1 MSFIVA
7 VDGASGTGK
16 GTVTRYVAEK
26 LGLVT
31 IDTGALY
38 RCVTLDALN
47 KEISL
52 ENHEALYEVAKQIK
66 VDLKI
71 QNNQQL
77 VFLNGKDVS
86 IEIRTP
92 RVTSHVSIVA
102 AVPEVRKEMDKLQR
116 ELAEGKNVIMEGRD
130 IGTTVFPNAD
140 VKIFLECSAEERAR
154 RRVNQN
160 KENGIETS
168 YKEVLDSIKKRD
180 QIDSTREVSPLKKA
194 EDAIIIST
202 DSFNP
207 EEGGEAVYQVI
218 KKELEKKKLLA

>member
-1 MSFIVA
+1 MGFIVA

-38 RCVTLDALN
+38 RCVTLLALN
-47 KEISL
+47 NEVNL
-52 ENHEALYEVAKQIK
+52 ENHEELEKIAKEMK

-71 QNNQQL
+71 VNNNQ
-77 VFLNGKDVS
+77 VVILNGEDVS
-86 IEIRTP
+86 IEIRTQ
-92 RVTSHVSIVA
+92 RVANNVSIVA
-102 AVPEVRKEMDKLQR
+102 AVKEVRTEMVRIQR

-154 RRVNQN
+154 RRVKQN
-160 KENGIETS
+160 AENGIETS
-168 YKEVLDSIKKRD
+168 YEEVLENIKNRD
-180 QIDSTREVSPLKKA
+180 RIDSTREVSPLRKA
-194 EDAIIIST
+194 EDAISVHT
-202 DSFNP
+202 DGYKDT
-207 EEGGEAVYQVI
+207 EGGNAVYQVV
-218 KKELEKKKLLA
+218 KKALEEKNLI

>member
-1 MSFIVA
+1 MGFVVA

-38 RCVTLDALN
+38 RCVTLLALN
-47 KEISL
+47 NGVNL
-52 ENHEALYEVAKQIK
+52 ENHEELEKIAKEMK

-71 QNNQQL
+71 VNNNQ
-77 VFLNGKDVS
+77 VVILNGEDVS
-86 IEIRTP
+86 IEIRTQ
-92 RVTSHVSIVA
+92 RVANNVSIVA
-102 AVPEVRKEMDKLQR
+102 AVKEVRAEMVRVQR

-154 RRVNQN
+154 RRVKQN
-160 KENGIETS
+160 AENGIETS
-168 YKEVLDSIKKRD
+168 YEEVLENIKNRD
-180 QIDSTREVSPLKKA
+180 RIDSTREVSPLRKA
-194 EDAIIIST
+194 DDAISVHT
-202 DSFNP
+202 DGYKDT
-207 EEGGEAVYQVI
+207 EGGEAVYQVV
-218 KKELEKKKLLA
+218 KKVLEEKNLI

>member
-1 MSFIVA
+1 MGFVVA

-38 RCVTLDALN
+38 RCVTLLALHN
-47 KEISL
+47 GVNL
-52 ENHEALYEVAKQIK
+52 ENHEELEKIAKEMK

-71 QNNQQL
+71 VNNNQ
-77 VFLNGKDVS
+77 VVILNGEDVS
-86 IEIRTP
+86 IEIRTQ
-92 RVTSHVSIVA
+92 RVANNVSIVA
-102 AVPEVRKEMDKLQR
+102 AVKEVRAEMVRIQR

-154 RRVNQN
+154 RRVKQN
-160 KENGIETS
+160 AENGIETS
-168 YKEVLDSIKKRD
+168 YEEVLENIKNRD
-180 QIDSTREVSPLKKA
+180 RIDSTREVSPLRKA
-194 EDAIIIST
+194 DDAISVHT
-202 DSFNP
+202 DGYKDT
-207 EEGGEAVYQVI
+207 EGGEAVYQVV
-218 KKELEKKKLLA
+218 KKVLEEKNLI

>member
-1 MSFIVA
+1 MGFVVA

-38 RCVTLDALN
+38 RCVTLLALN
-47 KEISL
+47 NGVNL
-52 ENHEALYEVAKQIK
+52 ENHEELEKIAKEMK

-71 QNNQQL
+71 VNNNQ
-77 VFLNGKDVS
+77 VVILNGEDVS
-86 IEIRTP
+86 IEIRTQ
-92 RVTSHVSIVA
+92 RVANNVSIVA
-102 AVPEVRKEMDKLQR
+102 AVKEVRAEMVRIQR

-154 RRVNQN
+154 RRVKQN
-160 KENGIETS
+160 AENGIETS
-168 YKEVLDSIKKRD
+168 YEEVLENIKNRD
-180 QIDSTREVSPLKKA
+180 RIDSTREVSPLRKA
-194 EDAIIIST
+194 DDAISVHT
-202 DSFNP
+202 DGYKDT
-207 EEGGEAVYQVI
+207 EGGEAVYQVV
-218 KKELEKKKLLA
+218 KKVLEEKNLI